1 MGLDHD
7 AVRKAYPSI
16 TVLDDSWIN
25 YGLDASGNKV
35 FLEQSKIDDARTT
48 LNTGVKDALIP
59 VVVFILISGNSVK
72 FPALRTLTPDIFPN
86 GSQVYDN

>member
-1 MGLDHD
+1 MSFATG
-7 AVRKAYPSI
+7 S
-16 TVLDDSWIN
+16 TGTGS
-25 YGLDASGNKV
+25 
-35 FLEQSKIDDARTT
+35 RTT
-48 LNTGVKDALIP
+48 LKTGVKEAFIP